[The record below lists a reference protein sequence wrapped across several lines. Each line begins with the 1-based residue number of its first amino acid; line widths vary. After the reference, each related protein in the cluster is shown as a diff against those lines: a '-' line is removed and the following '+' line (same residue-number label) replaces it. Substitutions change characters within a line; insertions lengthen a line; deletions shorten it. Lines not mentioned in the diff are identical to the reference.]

1 MCARSGD
8 EQQGRRLMQTLPFIA
23 PGQLGTLK
31 LRNRLV
37 RAPTSETMATA
48 DGLATDELI
57 EHYRK
62 LAAGG
67 AGLLITGHIFIE
79 ANGKYEAWQLGLHH
93 DGCIAPLTKVTQVVH
108 AHGAAIFAELAHAGS
123 QSTLPDIVPIS
134 PSVVPNAIHE
144 RAPVEMTETDIL
156 RIVDAFAAAAARAK
170 AAGFDGI
177 HIHSG
182 NGYLLP
188 QFNSPLTNRRTDGWG
203 GDADRRSRFL
213 FSVYRAI
220 RNAVG
225 PDMPITARFG
235 VADVVAGGLTVEE
248 SVQRVAQL
256 AELGLNGV
264 EPTYNIMTSYR
275 ENIRPYVGNTL
286 GHALGD
292 LLVHQLLSAPVAEA
306 YYRPFARAIKAAS
319 SIPVLLVGGL
329 RTTDTMSEII
339 ESGDADFLSLC
350 RPLIREPDL
359 PNQIVAGRRGMVD
372 CVSCNLCFKHEGLDP
387 LQCWRTPKTR
397 LLSHIQKFYFR
408 R

>member
-1 MCARSGD
+1 MN
-8 EQQGRRLMQTLPFIA
+8 TLPFLT
-23 PGQLGTLK
+23 PGQLGSLK

-48 DGLATDELI
+48 DGLVTDELV

-67 AGLLITGHIFIE
+67 AGLLITGHVFVE

-93 DGCIAPLTKVTQVVH
+93 DGCIAPLTRVTKAVH
-108 AHGAAIFAELAHAGS
+108 DHGAAIFAELAHAGS
-123 QSTLPDIVPIS
+123 QSTLPDVVPIS
-134 PSVVPNAIHE
+134 PSIVPNAIHE
-144 RAPVEMTETDIL
+144 RAPVEMTEADIEN
-156 RIVDAFAAAAARAK
+156 IIAAYGAAASRAK

-203 GDADRRSRFL
+203 GDAARRSRFL
-213 FSVYRAI
+213 FAVYRAI
-220 RNAVG
+220 RDAVG

-235 VADVVAGGLTVEE
+235 VEDVVPGGLTVEE
-248 SVQRVAQL
+248 SVRRIAQL
-256 AELGLNGV
+256 AEQGLNGV

-292 LLVHQLLSAPVAEA
+292 LLVHQLFSAPVAEA

-319 SIPVLLVGGL
+319 SIPVLLVGGI
-329 RTTDTMSEII
+329 RTTDRMAEII

-359 PNQIVAGRRGMVD
+359 PNQIAAGRRGMVD

-387 LQCWRTPKTR
+387 LRCWRTPKTG